1 MQIDIGKKTYNFA
14 NHLVVVFTA
23 LIMKEKRSLF
33 LLVSLFT
40 FLSFWAQTCA
50 FEAKPKWLNNKLAAH
65 YTFDGSLSDSSEN
78 MHDPLGNSQ
87 ILFSEDRFGQRGVAA
102 SFKEERSYLQLDNR
116 LKHFLPTE
124 TQDTTISF
132 WAHSSATG
140 YILSQYPLMGASSAN
155 MFIRLD
161 SNDNE
166 ILLTITGNGTNTLL
180 GSWRREEISSLKG
193 WIHFTVVYK
202 NESLGCKVYLNGQI
216 GSRGNL
222 NLNDTVSKT
231 RIFIGK
237 LSDSNNQSLK
247 GQLDDLRI
255 YGRALDDKEVS
266 ELFEYE
272 LTMNKPA
279 VVEQVIVM
287 NGFVVAAPISF
298 EGRGYRR
305 PPNVFFIGGN
315 PDEVAQAEAVWNN
328 RRIKGINITSAG
340 SGYKEPPYIV
350 ISSPP
355 LESELA
361 ISVSKI
367 ETVIKTK
374 RAAIAEP
381 EIFEGFLIGAKIIDG
396 GLGYD
401 DVPNITI
408 SDVSGSGASA
418 LAIVENG
425 AVIGV
430 KFSKAGTGYTDETR
444 ISISSPKNP
453 DKTPKVVEVEI
464 RLKLDHPN
472 NYYVLERTDDMVNW
486 QQIGKPFFVYTKIH
500 TLKVGVQDS
509 RGIFRVKQLP

>member
-1 MQIDIGKKTYNFA
+1 MQIEIGEKTYNFS
-14 NHLVVVFTA
+14 NHRVIVSSS
-23 LIMKEKRSLF
+23 LIMKEKRSLL
-33 LLVSLFT
+33 LLVSLCT

-50 FEAKPKWLNNKLAAH
+50 FEAKPKWLNNNLAAY
-65 YTFDGSLSDSSEN
+65 YTFDGGLSDSSEN

-132 WAHSSATG
+132 WAHSSTVG
-140 YILSQYPLMGASSAN
+140 CILSDSK

-161 SNDNE
+161 SNYDH
-166 ILLTITGNGTNTLL
+166 IMLTITGNGSNTIT
-180 GSWRREEISSLKG
+180 GAWPRKEISSLSG
-193 WIHFTVVYK
+193 WLHFTVVFK
-202 NESLGCKVYLNGQI
+202 NESPSGKIYLNGQI
-216 GSRGNL
+216 AFKGNL
-222 NLNDTVSKT
+222 NLNDIVTKAP
-231 RIFIGK
+231 IIIGK
-237 LSDSNNQSLK
+237 ISETNNDLLK
-247 GQLDDLRI
+247 GQLDDLRV
-255 YGRALDDKEVS
+255 YGRALDDIEVS

-272 LTMNKPA
+272 STMNKPA
-279 VVEQVIVM
+279 VVEKVSVM

-328 RRIKGINITSAG
+328 RRIEGINITSAG

-381 EIFEGFLIGAKIIDG
+381 EIFGGFLIGAKIIDG

-425 AVIGV
+425 VVTGV

-486 QQIGKPFFVYTKIH
+486 QQISKPFFVYTKSH

-509 RGIFRVKQLP
+509 RGFFRAKQLP